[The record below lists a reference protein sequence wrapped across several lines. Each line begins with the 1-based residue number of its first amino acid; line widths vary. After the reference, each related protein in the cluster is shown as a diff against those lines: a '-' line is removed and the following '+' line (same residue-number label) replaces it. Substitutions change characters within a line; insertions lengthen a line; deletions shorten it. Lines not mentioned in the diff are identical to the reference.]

1 MEEKEI
7 TVQELID
14 LLNKIPN
21 KDCPIDICRQGCYGK
36 DPERHCI
43 VPTIRQY
50 RSDVLGEV
58 RAYSI
63 EAIRRK
69 KFNIECDIVDGFE
82 PITLEDCED
91 ELDDLDEEGKET
103 VLKAINLR
111 RQNIQRERN
120 ADSKRRKMLETASLD

>member
-1 MEEKEI
+1 MC
-7 TVQELID
+7 T
-14 LLNKIPN
+14 
-21 KDCPIDICRQGCYGK
+21 
-36 DPERHCI
+36 
-43 VPTIRQY
+43 
-50 RSDVLGEV
+50 
-58 RAYSI
+58 
-63 EAIRRK
+63 
-69 KFNIECDIVDGFE
+69 DGFE

>member
-1 MEEKEI
+1 M
-7 TVQELID
+7 
-14 LLNKIPN
+14 
-21 KDCPIDICRQGCYGK
+21 R
-36 DPERHCI
+36 
-43 VPTIRQY
+43 
-50 RSDVLGEV
+50 RS
-58 RAYSI
+58 
-63 EAIRRK
+63 

-82 PITLEDCED
+82 PLTLEDCED